1 MKPNTIVQFWNTP
14 NLPEDISKLVATWKA
29 QNPSMEH
36 KLFSY
41 DTALQFIAE
50 HYGAE
55 IQNLFESAALPAMQS
70 DIFRVAYCL
79 KMGGFYI
86 DCGTRCNAPID
97 PLLSDDLL
105 FLVRK
110 WHGGIWNGAI
120 GCNAGHPA
128 LEWIWD
134 RIIQNLKTR
143 SSNDVWKLTGPLSF
157 NQMVESKEFE
167 GTVNVVEQ
175 PETKPYFDIV
185 NELEHKKKHWSKV
198 QEKQSVFKDEVA
210 SNNDLNRHEQAST
223 ANIGS
228 SEMSAKHNASSASV
242 VTGLN
247 AEQGK
252 IEGEVEGSV
261 ECKVEIAGGFER
273 QDVCRLI
280 VNISNLVLSTGIVA
294 SFPLIINKRGNRA
307 EVEFYESKPNRHFPL
322 SQFISSG
329 NNGATDYMLIMP
341 EQMGSNT
348 FYKLSSNDQADLI
361 TILSQLNIAL
371 LKGQFTVKDNVNVGN
386 ASNWCKAVE
395 QLILSFTEVKTD
407 ASVSRISQG
416 EASIIV
422 KNLALSSDTKQ
433 EDNTLVLCGSALV
446 EKKSE
451 AQHFTLSLRA
461 DSNVNAV
468 TSIELD
474 NAALLPN
481 KTQLLHTVAS
491 SLHKTNLNDKV
502 LSYSLERWY
511 YALQKFSK
519 DD

>member
-14 NLPEDISKLVATWKA
+14 DLPKDISKLVATWKE

-86 DCGTRCNAPID
+86 DCGTRCNAPIE

-134 RIIQNLKTR
+134 RIIQNLKAR
-143 SSNDVWKLTGPLSF
+143 NSNDVWKLTGPLSF
-157 NQMVESKEFE
+157 NQMVESKQFE
-167 GTVNVVEQ
+167 DIVNVVEQ
-175 PETKPYFDIV
+175 PATKQYFDIV

-198 QEKQSVFKDEVA
+198 QEKQSVFKG
-210 SNNDLNRHEQAST
+210 N
-223 ANIGS
+223 
-228 SEMSAKHNASSASV
+228 SE
-242 VTGLN
+242 LN
-247 AEQGK
+247 ADVDENKQQLTTPDVNNVESVTENNVPSTPAEISSNVPSGQR
-252 IEGEVEGSV
+252 ISEVE
-261 ECKVEIAGGFER
+261 CQVEIAGGFER
-273 QDVCRLI
+273 DDVSRLI
-280 VNISNLVLSTGIVA
+280 VNVRNIVLSTGVVA

-307 EVEFYESKPNRHFPL
+307 EVEFYEPKPNRHFPL
-322 SQFISSG
+322 SQFIASG
-329 NNGATDYMLIMP
+329 NNGVTDYMLVMP

-361 TILSQLNIAL
+361 TILTQLHIVL
-371 LKGQFTVKDNVNVGN
+371 SKQQYSLKDNASVGSV
-386 ASNWCKAVE
+386 SNWCSSIE
-395 QLILSFTEVKTD
+395 RLILTFTEEKTKD
-407 ASVSRISQG
+407 TESSAAKQDS
-416 EASIIV
+416 SIVV
-422 KNLALSSDTKQ
+422 KNLALPENKEQ
-433 EDNTLVLCGSALV
+433 EENVLLLCGNAVMDSKL
-446 EKKSE
+446 
-451 AQHFTLSLRA
+451 QPQPFTIKLHA
-461 DSNVNAV
+461 DNKVSAV
-468 TSIELD
+468 TSVELD
-474 NAALLPN
+474 NAELLPN
-481 KTQLLHTVAS
+481 KIQLLNAVAS
-491 SLHKTNLNDKV
+491 SLHKTNRNGKV
-502 LSYSLERWY
+502 LAYSLERWY
-511 YALQKFSK
+511 YAVQKFSK
-519 DD
+519 ED

>member
-14 NLPEDISKLVATWKA
+14 DLPEDITKLVATWKD

-41 DTALQFIAE
+41 DSALQFIAE
-50 HYGAE
+50 HYGPE

-86 DCGTRCNAPID
+86 DCGTRCNAPIQ

-128 LEWIWD
+128 LKWIWD
-134 RIIQNLKTR
+134 RIIQNLKAR
-143 SSNDVWKLTGPLSF
+143 NSNDVWKLTGPLSF
-157 NQMVESKEFE
+157 NQMVESKAFDNSI
-167 GTVNVVEQ
+167 NVVEQ
-175 PETKPYFDIV
+175 PLTKPFFDIV

-198 QEKQSVFKDEVA
+198 QEKQSVFK
-210 SNNDLNRHEQAST
+210 
-223 ANIGS
+223 GS
-228 SEMSAKHNASSASV
+228 SVLDTDVNENEQPTASGVNNTVLETENNVPLTPADISFKVPS
-242 VTGLN
+242 G
-247 AEQGK
+247 EGK
-252 IEGEVEGSV
+252 SEVEC
-261 ECKVEIAGGFER
+261 EVEIAGGFER
-273 QDVCRLI
+273 GDVSRLI
-280 VNISNLVLSTGIVA
+280 ANVRNIVLSTGVVA
-294 SFPLIINKRGNRA
+294 SFPLIINKRGNRT
-307 EVEFYESKPNRHFPL
+307 EVEFYEPKPNRHFPL
-322 SQFISSG
+322 SQFIVSG
-329 NNGATDYMLIMP
+329 NNGVTDYMLVMP

-361 TILSQLNIAL
+361 TILTQLHIAL
-371 LKGQFTVKDNVNVGN
+371 SKQQFSVQDNVNVGSIN
-386 ASNWCKAVE
+386 NWCSSIE
-395 QLILSFTEVKTD
+395 QLIFSFTEEKTKE
-407 ASVSRISQG
+407 SVSI
-416 EASIIV
+416 ASKQESSIVV
-422 KNLALSSDTKQ
+422 KNLALPENKEQ
-433 EDNTLVLCGSALV
+433 EENVLLLCGNAVMDSKLQHQPFTIKLHADNKV
-446 EKKSE
+446 SE
-451 AQHFTLSLRA
+451 
-461 DSNVNAV
+461 V

-474 NAALLPN
+474 NAELLPN
-481 KTQLLHTVAS
+481 KTQLLNAVAS
-491 SLHKTNLNDKV
+491 SLHKTNFNGKV